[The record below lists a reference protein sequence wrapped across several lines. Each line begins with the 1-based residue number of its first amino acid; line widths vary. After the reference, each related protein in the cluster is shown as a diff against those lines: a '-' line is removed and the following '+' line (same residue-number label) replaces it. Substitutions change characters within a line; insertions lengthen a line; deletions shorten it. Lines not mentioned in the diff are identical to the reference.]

1 MAGTVGVNFSIGA
14 QLSRTVTSAFST
26 VSSRVRGLKTDLSEL
41 NKQNTAVTRMQT
53 ASDKL
58 RTAQAKYAANSS
70 AKMRAAVR
78 TATIFYKNAKKEV
91 ADYGL
96 AVESAGRAQEQLAQR
111 IQRTQ
116 AALSRQQRLQAN
128 QAKRK
133 ELQGQVLGTVGVAM
147 TVAAP
152 VKLAIDYE
160 SSFADLKKVANFAS
174 AEQEKQVQQDIFA
187 VARRSG
193 ISASGMTAIAA
204 SAAESGVA
212 NDAQGNLDPAML
224 KQFLSDAAEMAVA
237 YGISAE
243 EAGERL
249 AVFQSRMGLNAE
261 QTRAMGD
268 AMNYLASK
276 TNATAAKTS
285 EVISRVGAVGVTAGL
300 SAKSIVGLAGA
311 FVSTSESPEVAG
323 TAMKSFLLAMAQ
335 GDAMSKTQ
343 KDAFARIGIRNVR
356 ALAEGMKKGGPEAEN
371 TIMTVFEAMRTLPEA
386 EQAGIAKDIFGLE
399 SFASIAPL
407 VNDPAKLAKAF
418 ALANSKEAVG
428 SQLREFETRSKT
440 TRGALDRLKSS
451 VGILGITVGSV
462 LLPPLAT
469 AANTAVAVVKPIT
482 ALADRFPL
490 VTKAVMFTGIALVGL
505 KVGALAGVY
514 AATMVSD
521 GWTIARGALAFFRS
535 SVLMT
540 NAALLRQKAVA
551 LYTALSA
558 KVHAAASRIAAA
570 ATNWWAASSVRANA
584 ALARQKVVAV
594 AAAAGT
600 KIMAVGAKMA
610 AAGTWLLNAAL
621 SNNPIGWVVKGVAG
635 LIAGLVYLYNT
646 CEPVR
651 AAFDAA
657 FTWIG
662 DKVSWVVDKLR
673 AVGEWLG
680 IVDEADATADEK
692 IAEAKTSR
700 TAVEPSTVA
709 APLLPAAPKE
719 WNPAMSGLSP
729 EAAATAFPGMAGGMS
744 APDMPALSGAS
755 GAAQNFNLTFSL
767 NGMPDGDFGKRV
779 IDGLKRR
786 QGELESLIAGI
797 VDEQR
802 RLAYG

>member
-14 QLSRTVTSAFST
+14 ALSRTVHSAVGT
-26 VSSRVRGLKTDLSEL
+26 VQSRVKGLRSDLKGLETQSKAAARLSAAQSRLE
-41 NKQNTAVTRMQT
+41 TARARY
-53 ASDKL
+53 ASTPTTQMRAAL
-58 RTAQAKYAANSS
+58 RTAVREFGNAH
-70 AKMRAAVR
+70 RAAR
-78 TATIFYKNAKKEV
+78 E
-91 ADYGL
+91 YGIS
-96 AVESAGRAQEQLAQR
+96 VENAGRSQERLAQR

-128 QAKRK
+128 QAKRG
-133 ELQGQVLGTVGVAM
+133 ELQGQVLGTIGAAM

-160 SSFADLKKVANFAS
+160 STFADLKKVANFTS

-187 VARRSG
+187 AAQRTG
-193 ISASGMTAIAA
+193 ISANGMTAIAA

-212 NDAQGNLDPAML
+212 NDDQGNLDPAKL
-224 KQFLSDAAEMAVA
+224 KQFLNDAAEMAVA
-237 YGISAE
+237 YNISAE

-249 AVFQSRMGLNAE
+249 AIFQSRMGLSTE
-261 QTRAMGD
+261 QTKAMGD

-285 EVISRVGAVGVTAGL
+285 QVVSRIGAVGVTAGL

-335 GDAMSKTQ
+335 GEAMSKTQ
-343 KDAFARIGIRNVR
+343 RDAFAKIGIRNVK

-371 TIMTVFEAMRTLPEA
+371 TIMTVFEAMRKLPEA

-418 ALANSKEAVG
+418 ALANSQEAVG
-428 SQLREFETRSKT
+428 SQLREFKTRSET
-440 TRGALDRLKSS
+440 TAGALDRLKVSTG
-451 VGILGITVGSV
+451 VLGITVGSV

-469 AANTAVAVVKPIT
+469 ASNTAVSVVKPVT

-490 VTKAVMFTGIALVGL
+490 VTKVVMLTAIALVAL
-505 KVGALAGVY
+505 KVGALAGMY
-514 AATMVSD
+514 AATMLSD
-521 GWTIARGALAFFRS
+521 GWTIARGILTFFRPS
-535 SVLMT
+535 IMLT
-540 NAALLRQKAVA
+540 
-551 LYTALSA
+551 
-558 KVHAAASRIAAA
+558 
-570 ATNWWAASSVRANA
+570 NA
-584 ALARQKVVAV
+584 ALARQKVVAI
-594 AAAAGT
+594 AAATGT
-600 KIMAVGAKMA
+600 KILAVGAKTA

-621 SNNPIGWVVKGVAG
+621 SNNPIGWVVKGVAA
-635 LIAGLVYLYNT
+635 LIAGMVYLYNT

-657 FTWIG
+657 FGWIG
-662 DKVSWVVDKLR
+662 EKAEWAWGKLR

-680 IVDEADATADEK
+680 IVDEADAKADEK
-692 IAEAKTSR
+692 IAEAKASG
-700 TAVEPSTVA
+700 TAVKPTATA
-709 APLLPAAPKE
+709 APPLSTAAPKE
-719 WNPAMSGLSP
+719 WNPSEAMSGMSP
-729 EAAATAFPGMAGGMS
+729 EATAAAFPGMGTSGGAG
-744 APDMPALSGAS
+744 ATAS
-755 GAAQNFNLTFSL
+755 NFNLSFNLS
-767 NGMPDGDFGKRV
+767 GMPDGDFGKRTM
-779 IDGLKRR
+779 DALKRR
-786 QGELESLIAGI
+786 QSELEALIASI

-802 RLAYG
+802 RLAYD

>member
-14 QLSRTVTSAFST
+14 ALSRTVASAFGT
-26 VSSRVRGLKTDLSEL
+26 VQSRVKGLRSDLKGLETQSKAAARLSAAQSRLE
-41 NKQNTAVTRMQT
+41 TARARY
-53 ASDKL
+53 ASTPTTQMRAAL
-58 RTAQAKYAANSS
+58 RTAVREFGNAH
-70 AKMRAAVR
+70 RAAR
-78 TATIFYKNAKKEV
+78 E
-91 ADYGL
+91 YGIS
-96 AVESAGRAQEQLAQR
+96 VENAGRSQERLAQR

-128 QAKRK
+128 QAKRG
-133 ELQGQVLGTVGVAM
+133 ELQGQVLGTIGAAM

-160 SSFADLKKVANFAS
+160 STFADLKKVANFTS

-187 VARRSG
+187 AAQRTG
-193 ISASGMTAIAA
+193 ISANGMTAIAA

-212 NDAQGNLDPAML
+212 NDDQGNLDPAKL
-224 KQFLSDAAEMAVA
+224 KQFLNDAAEMAVA
-237 YGISAE
+237 YNISAE

-249 AVFQSRMGLNAE
+249 AIFQSRMGLSTE
-261 QTRAMGD
+261 QTKAMGD

-285 EVISRVGAVGVTAGL
+285 QVVSRIGAVGVTAGL

-335 GDAMSKTQ
+335 GEAMSKTQ
-343 KDAFARIGIRNVR
+343 RDAFAKIGIRNVK

-371 TIMTVFEAMRTLPEA
+371 TIMTVFEAMRKLPEA

-418 ALANSKEAVG
+418 ALANSQEAVG
-428 SQLREFETRSKT
+428 SQLREFKTRSET
-440 TRGALDRLKSS
+440 TAGALDRLKVSTG
-451 VGILGITVGSV
+451 VLGITVGSV

-469 AANTAVAVVKPIT
+469 ASNTAVSVVKPVT

-490 VTKAVMFTGIALVGL
+490 VTKVVMLTAIALVAL
-505 KVGALAGVY
+505 KVGALAGMY
-514 AATMVSD
+514 AATMLSD
-521 GWTIARGALAFFRS
+521 GWTIARGILTFFRPS
-535 SVLMT
+535 IMLT
-540 NAALLRQKAVA
+540 
-551 LYTALSA
+551 
-558 KVHAAASRIAAA
+558 
-570 ATNWWAASSVRANA
+570 NA
-584 ALARQKVVAV
+584 ALARQKVVAI
-594 AAAAGT
+594 AAATGT
-600 KIMAVGAKMA
+600 KILAVGAKTA

-621 SNNPIGWVVKGVAG
+621 SNNPIGWVVKGVAA
-635 LIAGLVYLYNT
+635 LIAGMVYLYNT

-657 FTWIG
+657 FGWIG
-662 DKVSWVVDKLR
+662 EKAEWAWGKLR

-680 IVDEADATADEK
+680 IVDEADAKADEK
-692 IAEAKTSR
+692 IAEAKASG
-700 TAVEPSTVA
+700 TAVKPTATA
-709 APLLPAAPKE
+709 APPLSTAAPKE
-719 WNPAMSGLSP
+719 WNPSEAMSGMSP
-729 EAAATAFPGMAGGMS
+729 EATAAAFPGMGTSGGAG
-744 APDMPALSGAS
+744 ATAS
-755 GAAQNFNLTFSL
+755 NFNLSFNLS
-767 NGMPDGDFGKRV
+767 GMPDGDFGKRTM
-779 IDGLKRR
+779 DALKRR
-786 QGELESLIAGI
+786 QSELEALIASI

-802 RLAYG
+802 RLAYD

>member
-58 RTAQAKYAANSS
+58 RAVQAKYAADSS

-78 TATIFYKNAKKEV
+78 TATISYKNAKKEV

-174 AEQEKQVQQDIFA
+174 TEQEKQVQQDIFA

-193 ISASGMTAIAA
+193 ISAGGMTAIAA

-249 AVFQSRMGLNAE
+249 AIFQSRMGLNAE

-311 FVSTSESPEVAG
+311 FVSTSESPEVAA

-399 SFASIAPL
+399 SLLQPLRRRKLRMKTATGYCGSQPTQPLSLSVSKQSLLTATAASIAPL

-482 ALADRFPL
+482 ALAERFPL

-514 AATMVSD
+514 AATMISD
-521 GWTIARGALAFFRS
+521 GWTIARGALHSFRP
-535 SVLMT
+535 SVIAT
-540 NAALLRQKAVA
+540 N
-551 LYTALSA
+551 TALA
-558 KVHAAASRIAAA
+558 WHR
-570 ATNWWAASSVRANA
+570 T
-584 ALARQKVVAV
+584 VAV

-680 IVDEADATADEK
+680 IVDEADATADAK
-692 IAEAKTSR
+692 IAGAKTSR

-719 WNPAMSGLSP
+719 WNPAIP
-729 EAAATAFPGMAGGMS
+729 
-744 APDMPALSGAS
+744 GAS

-767 NGMPDGDFGKRV
+767 KRNGWRKQAKLANGY
-779 IDGLKRR
+779 RR
-786 QGELESLIAGI
+786 LWRQLTLSPEPE
-797 VDEQR
+797 R
-802 RLAYG
+802 RLAPQTGRLLI

>member
-14 QLSRTVTSAFST
+14 ALSRTVASAFGT
-26 VSSRVRGLKTDLSEL
+26 VQSRVRGLRSDLRGLETQSRAAARLSAAQTRLE
-41 NKQNTAVTRMQT
+41 TARARYAANPT
-53 ASDKL
+53 AQMRAAL
-58 RTAQAKYAANSS
+58 RTAVREFGAAH
-70 AKMRAAVR
+70 RAAR
-78 TATIFYKNAKKEV
+78 QYGIGV
-91 ADYGL
+91 A
-96 AVESAGRAQEQLAQR
+96 EAGRAQEELARR

-128 QAKRK
+128 QAKRS
-133 ELQGQVLGTVGVAM
+133 ELQGQVLGTIGAAM

-160 SSFADLKKVANFAS
+160 STFADLKKVANFTS

-187 VARRSG
+187 AAQRTG
-193 ISASGMTAIAA
+193 ISANGMTAIAA

-212 NDAQGNLDPAML
+212 NDAQGNLDPAKL
-224 KQFLSDAAEMAVA
+224 KKFLTDAAEMAVA
-237 YGISAE
+237 YNISAE

-249 AVFQSRMGLNAE
+249 AIFQSRMGLNAQ
-261 QTRAMGD
+261 QTKAMGD

-285 EVISRVGAVGVTAGL
+285 QVVSRVGAVGVTAGL

-311 FVSTSESPEVAG
+311 FVSTSESPEVAA

-343 KDAFARIGIRNVR
+343 KEAFQKIGVRNVK

-371 TIMTVFEAMRTLPEA
+371 TIMTVFEAMRKLPEA

-407 VNDPAKLAKAF
+407 VNDPAKLQKAF

-428 SQLREFETRSKT
+428 SQLREFETRSNT
-440 TRGALDRLKSS
+440 TAGALDRLKVSTG
-451 VGILGITVGSV
+451 VLGITVGSV

-469 AANTAVAVVKPIT
+469 AANVAVAVVKPVT
-482 ALADRFPL
+482 ALAERFPL
-490 VTKAVMFTGIALVGL
+490 VTKVVMMTAIALVGL
-505 KVGALAGVY
+505 KVGALAGMY
-514 AATMVSD
+514 AATILSD
-521 GWTIARGALAFFRS
+521 GWTIARGALYFFRP
-535 SVLMT
+535 SVIAT
-540 NAALLRQKAVA
+540 N
-551 LYTALSA
+551 TAL
-558 KVHAAASRIAAA
+558 VWHR
-570 ATNWWAASSVRANA
+570 T
-584 ALARQKVVAV
+584 VAIS
-594 AAAAGT
+594 AAAGT
-600 KIMAVGAKMA
+600 KILAVGAKTA

-621 SNNPIGWVVKGVAG
+621 TNNPIGWVVKGVAA

-662 DKVSWVVDKLR
+662 EKVGWVLDKLR
-673 AVGEWLG
+673 PVGEWLG
-680 IVDEADATADEK
+680 VVDEAK
-692 IAEAKTSR
+692 GSGI
-700 TAVEPSTVA
+700 AVEPESTA
-709 APLLPAAPKE
+709 APPMTTAAPTP
-719 WNPAMSGLSP
+719 WNSAEALSGMSP
-729 EAAATAFPGMAGGMS
+729 EVAATAFPGMDTSGGAG
-744 APDMPALSGAS
+744 ATAS
-755 GAAQNFNLTFSL
+755 NFNLSFNLS
-767 NGMPDGDFGKRV
+767 GMPDGDFGKRTMEA
-779 IDGLKRR
+779 LKRR
-786 QGELESLIAGI
+786 QSELEALIASI

>member
-14 QLSRTVTSAFST
+14 ALSRTVASAFGT
-26 VSSRVRGLKTDLSEL
+26 VQSRVKGLRSDLKGLETQSKAAARLSAAQSRLE
-41 NKQNTAVTRMQT
+41 TARARY
-53 ASDKL
+53 ASTPTTQMRAAL
-58 RTAQAKYAANSS
+58 RTAVREFGNAH
-70 AKMRAAVR
+70 RAAR
-78 TATIFYKNAKKEV
+78 E
-91 ADYGL
+91 YGIS
-96 AVESAGRAQEQLAQR
+96 VENAGRSQERLAQR

-128 QAKRK
+128 QAKRG
-133 ELQGQVLGTVGVAM
+133 ELQGQVLGTIGAAM

-160 SSFADLKKVANFAS
+160 STFADLKKVANFTS

-187 VARRSG
+187 AAQRTG
-193 ISASGMTAIAA
+193 ISANGMTAIAA

-212 NDAQGNLDPAML
+212 NDDQGNLDPAKL
-224 KQFLSDAAEMAVA
+224 KQFLNDAAEMAVA
-237 YGISAE
+237 YNISAE

-249 AVFQSRMGLNAE
+249 AIFQSRMGLSAE
-261 QTRAMGD
+261 QTKAMGD

-285 EVISRVGAVGVTAGL
+285 QVVSRIGAVGVTAGL

-335 GDAMSKTQ
+335 GEAMSKTQ
-343 KDAFARIGIRNVR
+343 RDAFAKIGIRNVK

-371 TIMTVFEAMRTLPEA
+371 TIMTVFEAMRKLPEA

-418 ALANSKEAVG
+418 ALANSQEAVG
-428 SQLREFETRSKT
+428 SQLREFKTRSET
-440 TRGALDRLKSS
+440 TAGALDRLKVSTG
-451 VGILGITVGSV
+451 VLGITVGSV

-469 AANTAVAVVKPIT
+469 AANTSVAVVKPVT

-490 VTKAVMFTGIALVGL
+490 VTKVVMMTAIALVAL
-505 KVGALAGVY
+505 KVGALAGMY
-514 AATMVSD
+514 AATILSD
-521 GWTIARGALAFFRS
+521 GWTIARGILTFFRP
-535 SVLMT
+535 SVMLT
-540 NAALLRQKAVA
+540 
-551 LYTALSA
+551 
-558 KVHAAASRIAAA
+558 
-570 ATNWWAASSVRANA
+570 NA
-584 ALARQKVVAV
+584 ALARQKVVAI
-594 AAAAGT
+594 AAATGT
-600 KIMAVGAKMA
+600 KILAVGAKTA

-621 SNNPIGWVVKGVAG
+621 SNNPIGWVVKGVAA
-635 LIAGLVYLYNT
+635 LIAGMVYLYNT

-657 FTWIG
+657 FGWIG
-662 DKVSWVVDKLR
+662 EKAEWAWGKLR

-680 IVDEADATADEK
+680 IVDEADAKADEK
-692 IAEAKTSR
+692 IAEAKASG
-700 TAVEPSTVA
+700 TAVKPTGTA
-709 APLLPAAPKE
+709 APPMTTAAPTP
-719 WNPAMSGLSP
+719 WNHSEAMSGMSP
-729 EAAATAFPGMAGGMS
+729 EATAAAFPGMATSGG
-744 APDMPALSGAS
+744 AGATAS
-755 GAAQNFNLTFSL
+755 NFNLSFNLS
-767 NGMPDGDFGKRV
+767 GMPDGDFGKRTM
-779 IDGLKRR
+779 DALKRR
-786 QGELESLIAGI
+786 QSELEALIASI

-802 RLAYG
+802 RLAYD

>member
-14 QLSRTVTSAFST
+14 ALSRTVASAFGT
-26 VSSRVRGLKTDLSEL
+26 VQSRVKGLRSDLKGLETQSKAAARLSAAQSRLE
-41 NKQNTAVTRMQT
+41 TARARY
-53 ASDKL
+53 ASTPTTQMRAAL
-58 RTAQAKYAANSS
+58 RTAVREFGNAH
-70 AKMRAAVR
+70 RAAR
-78 TATIFYKNAKKEV
+78 E
-91 ADYGL
+91 YGIS
-96 AVESAGRAQEQLAQR
+96 VENAGRSQERLAQR

-128 QAKRK
+128 QAKRG
-133 ELQGQVLGTVGVAM
+133 ELQGQVLGTIGAAM

-160 SSFADLKKVANFAS
+160 STFADLKKVANFTS

-187 VARRSG
+187 AAQRTG
-193 ISASGMTAIAA
+193 ISANGMTAIAA

-212 NDAQGNLDPAML
+212 NDDQGNLDPAKL
-224 KQFLSDAAEMAVA
+224 KQFLNDAAEMAVA
-237 YGISAE
+237 YNISAE

-249 AVFQSRMGLNAE
+249 AIFQSRMGLSTE
-261 QTRAMGD
+261 QTKAMGD

-285 EVISRVGAVGVTAGL
+285 QVVSRIGAVGVTAGL

-335 GDAMSKTQ
+335 GEAMSKTQ
-343 KDAFARIGIRNVR
+343 RDAFAKIGIRNVK

-371 TIMTVFEAMRTLPEA
+371 TIMTVFEAMRKLPEA

-418 ALANSKEAVG
+418 ALANSQEAVG
-428 SQLREFETRSKT
+428 SQLREFKTRSET
-440 TRGALDRLKSS
+440 TAGALDRLKVSTG
-451 VGILGITVGSV
+451 VLGITVGSV

-469 AANTAVAVVKPIT
+469 ASNTAVSVVKPVT

-490 VTKAVMFTGIALVGL
+490 VTKVVMLTAIALVAL
-505 KVGALAGVY
+505 KVGALAGMY
-514 AATMVSD
+514 AATILSD
-521 GWTIARGALAFFRS
+521 GWTIARGILTFFRPS
-535 SVLMT
+535 IMLT
-540 NAALLRQKAVA
+540 
-551 LYTALSA
+551 
-558 KVHAAASRIAAA
+558 
-570 ATNWWAASSVRANA
+570 NA
-584 ALARQKVVAV
+584 ALARQKVVAI
-594 AAAAGT
+594 AAATGT
-600 KIMAVGAKMA
+600 KILAVGAKTA

-621 SNNPIGWVVKGVAG
+621 SNNPIGWVVKGVAA
-635 LIAGLVYLYNT
+635 LIAGMVYLYNT

-657 FTWIG
+657 FGWIG
-662 DKVSWVVDKLR
+662 EKAEWAWGKLR

-680 IVDEADATADEK
+680 IVDEADAKADEK
-692 IAEAKTSR
+692 IAEAKASG
-700 TAVEPSTVA
+700 TAVKPTATA
-709 APLLPAAPKE
+709 APPLSTAAPKE
-719 WNPAMSGLSP
+719 WNPSEAMSGMSP
-729 EAAATAFPGMAGGMS
+729 EATAAAFPGMGTSDGAG
-744 APDMPALSGAS
+744 ATAS
-755 GAAQNFNLTFSL
+755 NFNLSFNLS
-767 NGMPDGDFGKRV
+767 GMPDGDFGKRTM
-779 IDGLKRR
+779 DALKRR
-786 QGELESLIAGI
+786 QSELEALIASI

-802 RLAYG
+802 RLAYD

>member
-1 MAGTVGVNFSIGA
+1 MAGTVGVKFSIGA
-14 QLSRTVTSAFST
+14 AVSRTVTSAFST
-26 VSSRVRGLKTDLSEL
+26 VSSRVRGLKSDLSEL

-70 AKMRAAVR
+70 AEMRAAVR
-78 TATIFYKNAKKEV
+78 TATISYKNAKKEV
-91 ADYGL
+91 ANYGL
-96 AVESAGRAQEQLAQR
+96 AVENAGRAQEQLAAR
-111 IQRTQ
+111 IEKTK

-128 QAKRK
+128 QAKRR
-133 ELQGQVLGTVGVAM
+133 ELQGQVLGTVGAAM

-160 SSFADLKKVANFAS
+160 STFADLKKVANFAG

-187 VARRSG
+187 AAQRNG

-212 NDAQGNLDPAML
+212 NDAQGNLDPTKL
-224 KQFLSDAAEMAVA
+224 KQFLNDAAEMAVA

-249 AVFQSRMGLNAE
+249 AIFQSRMGLNAE
-261 QTRAMGD
+261 QTKAMGD

-285 EVISRVGAVGVTAGL
+285 QVVSRVGAVGVTAGL

-311 FVSTSESPEVAG
+311 FVSTSEGPEVAA

-407 VNDPAKLAKAF
+407 VNDPTKLAKAF
-418 ALANSKEAVG
+418 SLANSKEAVG
-428 SQLREFETRSKT
+428 SQLREFETRSAT
-440 TRGALDRLKSS
+440 TAGALDRLKVSTG
-451 VGILGITVGSV
+451 VLGITVGSV

-469 AANTAVAVVKPIT
+469 AANTA
-482 ALADRFPL
+482 
-490 VTKAVMFTGIALVGL
+490 
-505 KVGALAGVY
+505 
-514 AATMVSD
+514 
-521 GWTIARGALAFFRS
+521 
-535 SVLMT
+535 
-540 NAALLRQKAVA
+540 
-551 LYTALSA
+551 
-558 KVHAAASRIAAA
+558 
-570 ATNWWAASSVRANA
+570 
-584 ALARQKVVAV
+584 
-594 AAAAGT
+594 
-600 KIMAVGAKMA
+600 
-610 AAGTWLLNAAL
+610 
-621 SNNPIGWVVKGVAG
+621 NPIGIVVMAVAG

-657 FTWIG
+657 FGWIG
-662 DKVSWVVDKLR
+662 EKAAWVGSKLR

-680 IVDEADATADEK
+680 IVDEADDKADAK
-692 IAEAKTSR
+692 LAEAKTTGVAPT
-700 TAVEPSTVA
+700 TAALPPMPAA
-709 APLLPAAPKE
+709 APTAWTPDL
-719 WNPAMSGLSP
+719 SGMSP
-729 EAAATAFPGMAGGMS
+729 EATAAAFPGMAGGMS
-744 APDMPALSGAS
+744 SSDMSALSGTSAPT
-755 GAAQNFNLTFSL
+755 FNLTFSL
-767 NGMPDGDFGKRV
+767 NGMPDADFGKRV
-779 IDGLKRR
+779 IGGLERR
-786 QGELESLIAGI
+786 QGELEKLIANI

>member
-14 QLSRTVTSAFST
+14 ALSRTVASAFGT
-26 VSSRVRGLKTDLSEL
+26 VQSRVKGLRSDLRGLETQSKAAARLSAAQARL
-41 NKQNTAVTRMQT
+41 ATARARYAAAPTTQMR
-53 ASDKL
+53 AAL
-58 RTAQAKYAANSS
+58 RTAVREFGNAH
-70 AKMRAAVR
+70 RAAR
-78 TATIFYKNAKKEV
+78 E
-91 ADYGL
+91 YGIS
-96 AVESAGRAQEQLAQR
+96 VENAGRAQEHLAQR

-128 QAKRK
+128 QAKRR
-133 ELQGQVLGTVGVAM
+133 ELQGQVLGTIGAAM

-160 SSFADLKKVANFAS
+160 STFADLKKVANFSS

-187 VARRSG
+187 AAQRTG
-193 ISASGMTAIAA
+193 ISAGGMTAIAA

-212 NDAQGNLDPAML
+212 NDAQGNLDPAKL
-224 KQFLSDAAEMAVA
+224 KQFLNDAAEMAVA
-237 YGISAE
+237 YNISAE

-249 AVFQSRMGLNAE
+249 AIFQSRMGLNAE
-261 QTRAMGD
+261 QTKAMGD

-285 EVISRVGAVGVTAGL
+285 QVVSRVGAVGVTAGL

-311 FVSTSESPEVAG
+311 FVSTSESPEVAA

-335 GDAMSKTQ
+335 GEAMSKTQ
-343 KDAFARIGIRNVR
+343 KDAFARIGIRNVK

-371 TIMTVFEAMRTLPEA
+371 TIMTVFEAMRKLPEA

-418 ALANSKEAVG
+418 SLANSKEAVG
-428 SQLREFETRSKT
+428 SQLREFETRSAT
-440 TRGALDRLKSS
+440 TAGALDRLKTSTG
-451 VGILGITVGSV
+451 VLGITVGSV

-490 VTKAVMFTGIALVGL
+490 VTKVVMMTAIALVAL
-505 KVGALAGVY
+505 KVGALAGMY
-514 AATMVSD
+514 AATILSD
-521 GWTIARGALAFFRS
+521 GWTIARGILTFFRP
-535 SVLMT
+535 SVMLT
-540 NAALLRQKAVA
+540 
-551 LYTALSA
+551 
-558 KVHAAASRIAAA
+558 
-570 ATNWWAASSVRANA
+570 NA
-584 ALARQKVVAV
+584 ALARHKVAAI

-600 KIMAVGAKMA
+600 KIMAVGSRMA
-610 AAGTWLLNAAL
+610 AAGQWVLNAAL
-621 SNNPIGWVVKGVAG
+621 TANPIGIVVMAVAG

-657 FTWIG
+657 FGWIG
-662 DKVSWVVDKLR
+662 EKAAWVGSKLR

-680 IVDEADATADEK
+680 IVDEADDKADAK
-692 IAEAKTSR
+692 LAEATTTGVAPT
-700 TAVEPSTVA
+700 TAA
-709 APLLPAAPKE
+709 LPPMPAAAPKE
-719 WNPAMSGLSP
+719 WNPSEALSGLSP
-729 EAAATAFPGMAGGMS
+729 EATAAAFPGMAGGMAGGMS
-744 APDMPALSGAS
+744 SSDMSALSGAS
-755 GAAQNFNLTFSL
+755 APAFNLTFSL
-767 NGMPDGDFGKRV
+767 NGMPDADFGKRV

-786 QGELESLIAGI
+786 QGELESLIASI

-802 RLAYG
+802 RLAYD

>member
-1 MAGTVGVNFSIGA
+1 MAGTVGVKFSIGA
-14 QLSRTVTSAFST
+14 ALSRTVTSAFST
-26 VSSRVRGLKTDLSEL
+26 VSSRVRGLKSDLNEL
-41 NKQNTAVTRMQT
+41 NKQNTAVRRMQ
-53 ASDKL
+53 AAADKL
-58 RTAQAKYAANSS
+58 RTAQSKYAADSS

-78 TATIFYKNAKKEV
+78 TAAIAYKEAQKEV
-91 ADYGL
+91 REYGL
-96 AVESAGRAQEQLAQR
+96 AVDSAGHAQEQLAQR

-128 QAKRK
+128 QAKRR
-133 ELQGQVLGTVGVAM
+133 ELQGQVLGTIGAAM

-160 SSFADLKKVANFAS
+160 STFADLKKVANFSS

-187 VARRSG
+187 AAQRTG
-193 ISASGMTAIAA
+193 ISAGGMTAIAA

-212 NDAQGNLDPAML
+212 NDAQGNLDPAKL
-224 KQFLSDAAEMAVA
+224 KQFLNDAAEMAVA
-237 YGISAE
+237 YNISAE

-249 AVFQSRMGLNAE
+249 AIFQSRMGLNAE
-261 QTRAMGD
+261 QTKAMGD

-285 EVISRVGAVGVTAGL
+285 QVVSRVGAVGVTAGL

-311 FVSTSESPEVAG
+311 FVSTSESPEVAA

-335 GDAMSKTQ
+335 GEAMSKTQ
-343 KDAFARIGIRNVR
+343 KDAFARIGIRNVK

-371 TIMTVFEAMRTLPEA
+371 TIMTVFEAMRKLPEA

-418 ALANSKEAVG
+418 SLANSKEAVG
-428 SQLREFETRSKT
+428 SQLREFETRSAT
-440 TRGALDRLKSS
+440 TAGALDRLKTSTG
-451 VGILGITVGSV
+451 VLGITVGSV

-490 VTKAVMFTGIALVGL
+490 VTKVVMMTAIALVAL
-505 KVGALAGVY
+505 KVGALAGMY
-514 AATMVSD
+514 AATILSD
-521 GWTIARGALAFFRS
+521 GWTIARGILTFFRP
-535 SVLMT
+535 SVMLT
-540 NAALLRQKAVA
+540 
-551 LYTALSA
+551 
-558 KVHAAASRIAAA
+558 
-570 ATNWWAASSVRANA
+570 NA
-584 ALARQKVVAV
+584 ALARHKVAAI

-600 KIMAVGAKMA
+600 KIMAVGSRMA
-610 AAGTWLLNAAL
+610 AAGQWVLNAAL
-621 SNNPIGWVVKGVAG
+621 TANPIGIVVMAVAG

-657 FTWIG
+657 FGWIG
-662 DKVSWVVDKLR
+662 EKAAWVGSKLR

-680 IVDEADATADEK
+680 IVDEADDKADAKLAEVTTTGVAPTTA
-692 IAEAKTSR
+692 A
-700 TAVEPSTVA
+700 
-709 APLLPAAPKE
+709 LPPMPAAAPKE
-719 WNPAMSGLSP
+719 WNPSEALSGLSP
-729 EAAATAFPGMAGGMS
+729 EATAAAFPGMAGGMAGGMS
-744 APDMPALSGAS
+744 SSDMSALSGAS
-755 GAAQNFNLTFSL
+755 APAFNLTFSL
-767 NGMPDGDFGKRV
+767 NGMPDADFGKRV

-786 QGELESLIAGI
+786 QGELESLIASI

-802 RLAYG
+802 RLAYD